1 VLQEF
6 VQEYRFKQRQ
16 EARSQTRRGDQRI
29 FGGISQGYPIGV
41 RIPDVAW
48 IASVEG
54 PTYSCAGVDL
64 WGLGKMDE
72 KTSLD
77 CLQEAARLSR
87 KAIMASDQ
95 TEELRLLRLSAAW
108 VEVAKHR
115 AEQEGAMSV
124 RRDRRTA

>member
-1 VLQEF
+1 
-6 VQEYRFKQRQ
+6 
-16 EARSQTRRGDQRI
+16 
-29 FGGISQGYPIGV
+29 
-41 RIPDVAW
+41 
-48 IASVEG
+48 
-54 PTYSCAGVDL
+54 
-64 WGLGKMDE
+64 MDE

-124 RRDRRTA
+124 GRDRRTA